1 MSEFFV
7 WHSKFGKNPEFGIR
21 LISKGEGEIMNI
33 LVKEREGYCGA
44 WFAWSH
50 SFMTSNFY
58 VF

>member
-33 LVKEREGYCGA
+33 
-44 WFAWSH
+44 WSRKGKGIVEPGLLDLIH
-50 SFMTSNFY
+50 S
-58 VF
+58 

>member
-33 LVKEREGYCGA
+33 LVKERERYCGA
-44 WFAWSH
+44 WVA
-50 SFMTSNFY
+50 
-58 VF
+58 